1 VFELESSVDKYSTVI
16 FYSLRLFSIRDIE
29 PTSILER
36 GLFSALAVISAMVT
50 ANVVGNIYVLINE
63 LDSKQ
68 NNLRQEEEAA
78 AAALTNL
85 NINSDLQKVIKGFML
100 ETVTSK
106 DNPQQLQE
114 FLGKL
119 PQSYVKEVS
128 IFVLQNIL

>member
-1 VFELESSVDKYSTVI
+1 
-16 FYSLRLFSIRDIE
+16 
-29 PTSILER
+29 
-36 GLFSALAVISAMVT
+36 MVT

-63 LDSKQ
+63 LNAKQ

-85 NINSDLQKVIKGFML
+85 NIDSDLQKVIKGFML

-128 IFVLQNIL
+128 IFVLHNILE